1 MPNNASNYSSQIN
14 GFEFGVPAPTLDLET
29 QFGSKQEDQYYQHG
43 KDGDE
48 ILSDLDIKMN
58 EFILH
63 TKPKKLMLYQN
74 HLFNV
79 MQPRKTQIDINI
91 ENLPIGIHYT
101 HILEFFKFNGIKTEP
116 KQIYIKVKMPK
127 KDKCTINCYNNYELA
142 WKIVN
147 LLGVKFSGKIT
158 NIELPD
164 YEKSHKPRSNTF
176 DEFCKEFETKLNV
189 GVVEDAPRKYSNAVS
204 IFCS

>member
-1 MPNNASNYSSQIN
+1 MLFPGFTMPKAT
-14 GFEFGVPAPTLDLET
+14 FEFPAPVLDLNT
-29 QFGSKQEDQYYQHG
+29 KFGPKQEVQYYRHI
-43 KDGDE
+43 KDEDE
-48 ILSDLDIKMN
+48 ILSELDVKMN

-63 TKPKKLMLYQN
+63 TKPKKLLLYQN

-79 MQPRKTQIDINI
+79 MQPTKTQIDINI
-91 ENLPIGIHYT
+91 ENLPIGVHYT
-101 HILEFFKFNGIKTEP
+101 HILEFFKFNGIHTEP

-176 DEFCKEFETKLNV
+176 DEFCKEFESKLPV
-189 GVVEDAPRKYSNAVS
+189 GVVENAPRKYSNNVS
-204 IFCS
+204 TL